1 MRHDRSLYIGNF
13 KENLKIHTGVPPLL
27 SFPPPLPCLH
37 LPVPL
42 PSYIPLALEVGPL
55 SAASGSGERCK
66 LSQRGLWQSPSRNRF
81 WCLLALK
88 CDIWWLRF

>member
-1 MRHDRSLYIGNF
+1 MRHDRSLYIGYF

-55 SAASGSGERCK
+55 VQLVGLGSAVSCPSGVWGGAPAEI
-66 LSQRGLWQSPSRNRF
+66 GF
-81 WCLLALK
+81 GA
-88 CDIWWLRF
+88 F